1 VNRGLSLQYK
11 GFSQGFIDG
20 AMSLFTLRLRTLSHM
35 ETGVSKFET
44 LA

>member
-11 GFSQGFIDG
+11 GFLQDFIDG
-20 AMSLFTLRLRTLSHM
+20 VGALFTLRLHPLSHM
-35 ETGVSKFET
+35 ETGGAKTET

>member
-11 GFSQGFIDG
+11 GFLQPFIDD
-20 AMSLFTLRLRTLSHM
+20 AVAPFTLRLEALSHM
-35 ETGVSKFET
+35 ETAWAQPER

>member
-11 GFSQGFIDG
+11 GFLQRFIDD
-20 AMSLFTLRLRTLSHM
+20 AAASFTLRLDALSHM
-35 ETGVSKFET
+35 ETAWTKPER